1 MRMRKLGHG
10 QSLLFIAPQEVD
22 WKIRKAASKSPSD
35 VVRSS
40 DILRWVMQE
49 TCADIQHHTPHWCQQ
64 GIDYLRRKEDW
75 SKFCSSTTTDTSIL
89 KHSWLQPESR
99 TLEYMYGIRESS
111 NLTSTISIHP
121 EIQER
126 CRKLGVTSF
135 QDTRME
141 EEQEREVSHE
151 IERERQVERPPK
163 AKPAIHHIHERVREF
178 IRTGEIR
185 GEFQGDK
192 SPFFPIHIA
201 AKNPSAWSQNLLL
214 THDFKTTIQG
224 ADGDH
229 GDYLRPVNWI
239 VSSALSGA
247 TALVVVSPH
256 EANELL
262 PDIRCSQFVHL
273 HQYTPRVTKTMISFD
288 DLRFYCI
295 PPLPST
301 WMAPSAN
308 LLRQLNLFAGQLYLL
323 DYDEYQQLCTFLGL
337 YSRKQQAAD
346 NAQIESDGF
355 VIPIHRHGTLAHL
368 QVCRFQESPLRT
380 LKDLIGHRRKGMN
393 YASTHIGK
401 VLHARLL
408 TMDDFDL
415 TDDGKILTRVC
426 LLQDSPS
433 LLQMNSS
440 CDVCGLPIRNAL
452 LRN

>member
-22 WKIRKAASKSPSD
+22 RKIREAAGKSLSD
-35 VVRSS
+35 VVRSA

-89 KHSWLQPESR
+89 QRSWLQPESR
-99 TLEYMYGIRESS
+99 TLEYMYGIWESS
-111 NLTSTISIHP
+111 TLTSEISIHP

-126 CRKLGVTSF
+126 CRKLGVTSLE
-135 QDTRME
+135 DTRME
-141 EEQEREVSHE
+141 EEQEREVIHE

-178 IRTGEIR
+178 IRTGKIR
-185 GEFQGDK
+185 GEFSGDM

-201 AKNPSAWSQNLLL
+201 AKNPSAWSRNLLL

-224 ADGDH
+224 AVGH
-229 GDYLRPVNWI
+229 PGDYLRPVNWI
-239 VSSALSGA
+239 VSSAFSGE
-247 TALVVVSPH
+247 TVLVVVSPH

-273 HQYTPRVTKTMISFD
+273 HQYAPRVTKTMISFD
-288 DLRFYCI
+288 DLTFYCV
-295 PPLPST
+295 PPLPTT
-301 WMAPSAN
+301 WMAPSTN
-308 LLRQLNLFAGQLYLL
+308 LVQQLNLFAGQLYLL

-346 NAQIESDGF
+346 NAQIQSDGF
-355 VIPIHRHGTLAHL
+355 VKPKHRQGTLAHL
-368 QVCRFQESPLRT
+368 QVCQFQRSPLPT
-380 LKDLIGHRRKGMN
+380 LKDLVGHRRKGMN

-401 VLHARLL
+401 VFHARLL
-408 TMDDFDL
+408 TMEDFGLADN
-415 TDDGKILTRVC
+415 GEIVTRAC
-426 LLQDSPS
+426 SLQDSPS
-433 LLQMNSS
+433 PTDEFVL
-440 CDVCGLPIRNAL
+440 
-452 LRN
+452 